1 MSLHALRHG
10 PTARFVW
17 IIHILLITTLCS
29 LTTVAFGQILTLRP
43 SLSFSERYDDNIFQ
57 TSTNKE
63 ADFITIITPGMQLRY
78 EPSSSTLLDFDY
90 SVDFE
95 FFARNTEQNQIG
107 QRGNLRFEAPLTRRL
122 SIAIRDTL
130 IITQEPG
137 DRLLEI
143 DEATGLRSISQES
156 REQTVRNRATATL
169 DLLLTARSTFT
180 VLFESL
186 IEDVE
191 DPNEVDEFR
200 YTIGTELG
208 YLMDV
213 RRGSRLR
220 LFYDVTFHTFSQN
233 GPVAS
238 GTEQPDF
245 QVHTINIGYRHDF
258 TPTLL
263 ADVSAGY
270 AITASEIATADGD
283 TGLVANIG
291 LTKTLRNGRIALRY
305 RRNFTSGGGEGGSV
319 VADTFTLAISSDLSS
334 KITATLS
341 ANLSTFDFQEAGG
354 EDRSFVT
361 IRPNLAYQMLRF
373 WGLSFGYD
381 FSMTN
386 FESSGRADKV
396 DHRLTFTSQ
405 FTIRESLFLGLTYR
419 YRARQFGDGDQ
430 RGDSEFNRN
439 EVVLTL
445 TYAPPF
451 LFGRPNP

>member
-1 MSLHALRHG
+1 
-10 PTARFVW
+10 
-17 IIHILLITTLCS
+17 LITILCS
-29 LTTVAFGQILTLRP
+29 LTTAAYGQILTLRP
-43 SLSFSERYDDNIFQ
+43 SLSLSERYDDNIFQ
-57 TSTNKE
+57 VSTNKE

-95 FFARNTEQNQIG
+95 FFAQNTEQNQIG

-122 SIAIRDTL
+122 SIAVRDTL

-180 VLFESL
+180 VLFDSL

-191 DPNEVDEFR
+191 DPTEVDEFR
-200 YTIGTELG
+200 YTLGAELG
-208 YLMDV
+208 YLLDV

-233 GPVAS
+233 GPVAP

-245 QVHTINIGYRHDF
+245 QVHTINVGYRHDF

-263 ADVSAGY
+263 ADVFVGY
-270 AITASEIATADGD
+270 AITASEIAAADGD

-291 LTKTLRNGRIALRY
+291 LTKTLRNGSIALRY
-305 RRNFTSGGGEGGSV
+305 RRNVTSGGGEGGSV
-319 VADTFTLAISSDLSS
+319 VADIFTLAVSS
-334 KITATLS
+334 
-341 ANLSTFDFQEAGG
+341 NLSPKISVTFSTNLSMFDFQETGG

-373 WGLSFGYD
+373 WALSFGYD

-386 FESSGRADKV
+386 FESSGRADRI

-419 YRARQFGDGDQ
+419 YRARQFGDGDP
-430 RGDSEFNRN
+430 RGDSEFIRN

-445 TYAPPF
+445 TYAPTF
-451 LFGRPNP
+451 LFGRQEP